1 MSGHSKWSTIKHK
14 KAKTDSK
21 RAKIFTKLGKEIMV
35 AVKLGGPDPDGNSR
49 LKLALQKA
57 RVNNMPNDNIKKLIQ
72 KASGEGDTN
81 NYEELVYEGYGVGG
95 AAVIVD
101 VMTDNRNRTAGEIRH
116 IFDKCGGN
124 MGETGCVSWMFDA
137 LGLISFNL
145 GDIDEDELTLL
156 AIEKGA
162 SDVEVEEDKLNI
174 YTEIKDFDLVRS
186 ELENAGYEAEL
197 SELTKV
203 AKDMIEITDVDQ
215 AKSLIKM
222 MDLLEDNDDVQNTYS
237 NFDFSDDIES
247 SLE

>member
-21 RAKIFTKLGKEIMV
+21 RAKIFTKIGKEIMV
-35 AVKLGGPDPDGNSR
+35 AVKLGGPDPEGNSR
-49 LKLALQKA
+49 LKLILQKA

-72 KASGEGDTN
+72 KATGEGNNT

-137 LGLISFNL
+137 LGLISFNVT
-145 GDIDEDELTLL
+145 DIDEDEVTLA
-156 AIEKGA
+156 AIESGA
-162 SDVEVEEDKLNI
+162 KDVVTEDEQLNI
-174 YTEIKDFDLVRS
+174 YTEIKDFDKVRT
-186 ELENAGYEAEL
+186 ELEQSGLELLIAEL
-197 SELTKV
+197 VKV
-203 AKDMIEITDVDQ
+203 PKDTIEINNLEQVKQ
-215 AKSLIKM
+215 LIKM

-237 NFDFSDDIES
+237 NFDFSEEIEGNI
-247 SLE
+247 

>member
-14 KAKTDSK
+14 KAKLDNK
-21 RAKIFTKLGKEIMV
+21 RAKVFTKIGKEIMV

-49 LKLALQKA
+49 LKLILQKA

-72 KASGEGDTN
+72 KAAGDSNTA

-124 MGETGCVSWMFDA
+124 MGETGCVSWMFDN
-137 LGLISFNL
+137 LGLISFEANKV
-145 GDIDEDELTLL
+145 DEDEITLA
-156 AIEKGA
+156 AIEFGA
-162 SDVEVEEDKLNI
+162 KDVTVEDEYINI
-174 YTEIKDFDLVRS
+174 YTEVKDFDLVRT
-186 ELENAGYEAEL
+186 ELENNGYEPEVA
-197 SELTKV
+197 ELTKLP
-203 AKDMIEITDVDQ
+203 KDNIEINDLEQ
-215 AKSLIKM
+215 AKLLIKM

-237 NFDFSDDIES
+237 NFDFSEEIEG
-247 SLE
+247 SL

>member
-21 RAKIFTKLGKEIMV
+21 RAKIFTKIGKEIMV
-35 AVKLGGPDPDGNSR
+35 AVKLGGPDPEGNSR
-49 LKLALQKA
+49 LKLILQKA

-72 KASGEGDTN
+72 KATGEGNNT

-137 LGLISFNL
+137 LGLISFNVT
-145 GDIDEDELTLL
+145 DIDEDEVTLA
-156 AIEKGA
+156 AIESGA
-162 SDVEVEEDKLNI
+162 KDVVTEDEQLNI
-174 YTEIKDFDLVRS
+174 YTEIKDFDKVRT
-186 ELENAGYEAEL
+186 ELEQSGLELLIAEL
-197 SELTKV
+197 VKV
-203 AKDMIEITDVDQ
+203 PKDTIEINDVEQ
-215 AKSLIKM
+215 AKQLIKM

-237 NFDFSDDIES
+237 NFDFSEEIEGNI
-247 SLE
+247 

>member
-14 KAKTDSK
+14 KAKLDNK
-21 RAKIFTKLGKEIMV
+21 RAKVFTKIGKEIMV

-49 LKLALQKA
+49 LKLILQKA

-72 KASGEGDTN
+72 KAAGDSNTA

-124 MGETGCVSWMFDA
+124 MGETGCVSWMFDN
-137 LGLISFNL
+137 LGLISFEANK
-145 GDIDEDELTLL
+145 IDEDEITLA
-156 AIEKGA
+156 AIEFGA
-162 SDVEVEEDKLNI
+162 KDVTLEDEYINI
-174 YTEIKDFDLVRS
+174 YTEVKDFDLVRT
-186 ELENAGYEAEL
+186 ELENNGYEPEVA
-197 SELTKV
+197 ELTKLP
-203 AKDMIEITDVDQ
+203 KDNIEINDLEQ
-215 AKSLIKM
+215 AKLLIKM

-237 NFDFSDDIES
+237 NFDFSEEIEG
-247 SLE
+247 SL